1 MSGWKNMNC
10 RLSSLVISMII
21 LSPLVQAETQN
32 EEEVPTMAF
41 LEFLGEW
48 EGNNGEWLDP
58 EELED
63 EDFVNLLRLTSEE
76 DE

>member
-10 RLSSLVISMII
+10 RLSVLVISMII
-21 LSPLVQAETQN
+21 LSPLLQAETQN
-32 EEEVPTMAF
+32 EEEIPTIEL

-48 EGNNGEWLDP
+48 QENDGEWLDP

-63 EDFVNLLRLTSEE
+63 EDFANLLRLTSEE

>member
-21 LSPLVQAETQN
+21 LSPLLQAENQK
-32 EEEVPTMAF
+32 EEEVPTIAL

-48 EGNNGEWLDP
+48 EGNDGQWLDP

-63 EDFVNLLRLTSEE
+63 EDFINLLRLTSEE